1 MMASDATDQMLQ
13 WPMGTSRDLAE
24 ALTSVQVGEAAAL
37 ARSKDAVTWRA
48 EAPFKVGPY

>member
-24 ALTSVQVGEAAAL
+24 ALASVQVGEATAL